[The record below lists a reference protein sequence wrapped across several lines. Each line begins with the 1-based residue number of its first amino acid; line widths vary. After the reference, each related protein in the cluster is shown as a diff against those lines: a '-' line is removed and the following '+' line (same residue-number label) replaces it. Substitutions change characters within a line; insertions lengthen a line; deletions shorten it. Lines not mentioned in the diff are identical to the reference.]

1 MIIQRVWACF
11 FSPTGTGKT
20 IATVIGN
27 TLASHA
33 GVPLQCFD
41 FTTVKKRQAPP
52 IFSQGDLVVF
62 ATPVYAGRVPN
73 LLVDYIASAQGNG
86 AMAVP
91 VVLYGNR
98 AFDDALMELRNTLE
112 QGGFHTVA
120 GGAFIGEHSFGR
132 DLAPGR
138 PDKSD
143 QTIAKGFADQIFHKV
158 AQLKDFSKHQPVFVP
173 GNNPVQ
179 PYYRPKGPQGEHID
193 IRKVKPKTMDT
204 CTDCLL
210 CIAHCP
216 MGSIGPE
223 DPRLVPGLCIKC
235 NACVKICPAG
245 AKFFDDPN
253 YLFHRDDLVEKFASP
268 RKEPS
273 FFL

>member
-120 GGAFIGEHSFGR
+120 GGGLYRGTLFWQRLGPWTAGQK
-132 DLAPGR
+132 R
-138 PDKSD
+138 PDHCQGLCRS
-143 QTIAKGFADQIFHKV
+143 
-158 AQLKDFSKHQPVFVP
+158 DFSQSSPIKRFFQASTCFCS
-173 GNNPVQ
+173 
-179 PYYRPKGPQGEHID
+179 
-193 IRKVKPKTMDT
+193 RKQS
-204 CTDCLL
+204 CTALL
-210 CIAHCP
+210 PTQRAT
-216 MGSIGPE
+216 
-223 DPRLVPGLCIKC
+223 R
-235 NACVKICPAG
+235 
-245 AKFFDDPN
+245 
-253 YLFHRDDLVEKFASP
+253 
-268 RKEPS
+268 
-273 FFL
+273 